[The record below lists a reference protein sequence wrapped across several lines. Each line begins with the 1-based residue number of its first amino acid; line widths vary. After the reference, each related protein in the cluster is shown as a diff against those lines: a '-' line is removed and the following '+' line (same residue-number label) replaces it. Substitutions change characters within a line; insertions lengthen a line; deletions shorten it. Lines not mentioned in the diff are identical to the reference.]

1 MAKWIRPL
9 EDVASSYARA
19 RKTSRS
25 LEDEEVVRA
34 LMEKAGIEEK
44 KKKPSFL
51 QRLSGALSALEWSD
65 DLLKTM
71 KQGGNVG
78 DFAKSY
84 LTDIPKTI
92 YGALAGD
99 YEALEP
105 NEGRGVELMEYLGIE
120 SPIPKFILGTA
131 ADILEPSMFVS
142 GALKAGSKLTK
153 TGASFVDDL
162 AKIYAEQGAK
172 GAAKKLGAEFGEGAT
187 ESALKRMELG
197 EDALSIANDY
207 LVKQGAQ
214 KGLVETIEPG
224 LYLGTSAK
232 KGKLIAKGTIPSYI
246 GKMIENPLLAPV
258 EVGANALVK
267 TGLDQTKTVNKL
279 IKRFDDSFLKRFD
292 FQHELKRIGEPTL
305 TRLGSKA
312 HGINVASEY
321 AASEA
326 VKDLQKTFEGLP
338 KEQVAKLID
347 IDRRRIVESA
357 AGLPQKTTVERVL
370 KNLSNSA
377 LTKKEYEEIV
387 GRMSKEMKETP
398 LEIVG
403 RIMDEGQKVS
413 TKGPTG
419 QLIQE
424 GFEPLNLEQV
434 FGTKAYN
441 LIKEQWEEAKNY
453 TKAWEEL
460 AQEIGYKSSDKEFA
474 RKVLQGDVTPW
485 FRGDTEG
492 RTKGLINLAD
502 DRASAGGYA
511 LASEGL
517 DFQDELKWGKSLE
530 NINKIEKNYVKEYY
544 PLVKKTLNI
553 DENGIRVI
561 QSLDPKGNRW
571 AKDIVE
577 SKDLMYWWR
586 NTRREK
592 QEAWEKILIPQLKKL
607 GHDSIKYKDDFHN
620 TLAVFSPEQL
630 KTKEELVNILD
641 GNEGRFVET
650 LDDVKAF
657 KEAIENS
664 NLDKASKEYY
674 TKFVANTMEENIK
687 NLPHREALG
696 LGSFDAGYV
705 PHVYNMEQ
713 AKELPDEGLFKRNLV
728 DTKNRTFSTGV
739 DVAMFNKYS
748 PYKLEFETGA
758 SGLVKQIGHEAG
770 QREAVKRVHD
780 MYSVLAEQVQ
790 EGLMPRFGMEWQK
803 GIPKYWKKTGVPM
816 LDEMG
821 IVADPKVWN
830 TIKDTNKFLI
840 GKQNF
845 DDTLRLM
852 NKLNSTWRGWTTA
865 MTLNLGKGK
874 ELPVNPA
881 YYVRNWMNNKLSAV
895 LYGGMDPLAIP
906 TRSYQATKVW
916 KYIETGEGGD
926 EAIGHLK
933 VKDIAKDFI
942 NNGGLG
948 GTNIEDIRQGMEINK
963 TIGDRLSR
971 ISGSGDLAR
980 KIETTD
986 KIMVFLDQKLKNVD
1000 SISAMDKVRF
1010 SLFDY
1015 TQLTDFEKDTVKPLF
1030 AFYSW
1035 NKKNFVS
1042 FFKTLAEDPNRIKIF
1057 DDIFKG
1063 LKQMSADLDVDIK
1076 EILPDYLDEAYAYYT
1091 YNKEKNQVGAV
1102 YGFGTNIEAVGDI
1115 LQPTPRETA
1124 QGLISALSPMYR
1136 IGLEVA
1142 TDYNYFKQKPI
1153 SEDTSAYAYRNLPD
1167 SLKEKMGIEGSTFT
1181 DDSGK
1186 EVTTYKMNPMTKYA
1200 IENIRPINSLLK
1212 FFNIV
1217 TDEGLSNEMF
1227 LDFLNYVSGVRYQ
1240 QYDTE
1245 YLRRQYENE
1254 RFKKRMQMLM
1264 DEGYVNEYKNYYIP
1278 KDVK

>member
-9 EDVASSYARA
+9 EDVASGYARVK
-19 RKTSRS
+19 KTSRS

-65 DLLKTM
+65 DLLKTL
-71 KQGGNVG
+71 KQGGNAG
-78 DFAKSY
+78 NFAKSY

-172 GAAKKLGAEFGEGAT
+172 GAARKLGNEFGEGVT

-214 KGLVETIEPG
+214 KGFVETIEPG

-232 KGKLIAKGTIPSYI
+232 TGKLIAKGTIPSYI
-246 GKMIENPLLAPV
+246 GKMIENPLLAPA
-258 EVGANALVK
+258 EIGANALVK
-267 TGLDQTKTVNKL
+267 TGLDQTKVVNKV
-279 IKRFDDSFLKRFD
+279 IKRFDDSFLKKFD

-413 TKGPTG
+413 TTGQVG

-453 TKAWEEL
+453 TGVWDEL
-460 AQEIGYKSSDKEFA
+460 AQEIGYK
-474 RKVLQGDVTPW
+474 
-485 FRGDTEG
+485 RG
-492 RTKGLINLAD
+492 
-502 DRASAGGYA
+502 
-511 LASEGL
+511 
-517 DFQDELKWGKSLE
+517 
-530 NINKIEKNYVKEYY
+530 V
-544 PLVKKTLNI
+544 
-553 DENGIRVI
+553 
-561 QSLDPKGNRW
+561 
-571 AKDIVE
+571 
-577 SKDLMYWWR
+577 
-586 NTRREK
+586 
-592 QEAWEKILIPQLKKL
+592 
-607 GHDSIKYKDDFHN
+607 
-620 TLAVFSPEQL
+620 
-630 KTKEELVNILD
+630 
-641 GNEGRFVET
+641 VET

-705 PHVYNMEQ
+705 PHVFNMEQ

-780 MYSVLAEQVQ
+780 MYSVLGEQVQ
-790 EGLMPRFGMEWQK
+790 QGLMPRFGMEWQK

-821 IVADPKVWN
+821 VVVDPKVWN
-830 TIKDTNKFLI
+830 TIKDANKFLI
-840 GKQNF
+840 GKQSF

-852 NKLNSTWRGWTTA
+852 NKLNSAWRGWTTA
-865 MTLNLGKGK
+865 MTLNIKGK

-963 TIGDRLSR
+963 TIGDKLSR
-971 ISGSGDLAR
+971 LTGSGDLAR

-1091 YNKEKNQVGAV
+1091 YNKEKKEVGAV

-1186 EVTTYKMNPMTKYA
+1186 EVTIYKMNPMTKYA

>member
-9 EDVASSYARA
+9 EDVASGYARA

-51 QRLSGALSALEWSD
+51 QRLGGALSALEWSD

-131 ADILEPSMFVS
+131 ADILEPSLFVS

-232 KGKLIAKGTIPSYI
+232 TGKLIAKGTIPSYI
-246 GKMIENPLLAPV
+246 GKMIENPLLAPA
-258 EVGANALVK
+258 EIGANALVK
-267 TGLDQTKTVNKL
+267 TGLDQTKVVNKV
-279 IKRFDDSFLKRFD
+279 IKRFDDSFLKKFD

-398 LEIVG
+398 LEVVG
-403 RIMDEGQKVS
+403 KIMDEGQKIS
-413 TKGPTG
+413 TTGPTG

-453 TKAWEEL
+453 TRAWDEL
-460 AQEIGYKSSDKEFA
+460 AQEIGYKGGGVIKSFPGFGTKTGMSNIDRYLDPNAVGIWEGEKIPISEYLEKAKGRAVKRVVMSPDEYLAEAAKLSGSDSVEKFIKFA
-474 RKVLQGDVTPW
+474 DDKNVGKYAEMMRTGTKMDVPYLDYAAS
-485 FRGDTEG
+485 GQEG
-492 RTKGLINLAD
+492 RN
-502 DRASAGGYA
+502 RA
-511 LASEGL
+511 LAAKLLGYKEIPVIVEYSIKNPPENIL
-517 DFQDELKWGKSLE
+517 AKELKPRAE
-530 NINKIEKNYVKEYY
+530 
-544 PLVKKTLNI
+544 
-553 DENGIRVI
+553 
-561 QSLDPKGNRW
+561 
-571 AKDIVE
+571 
-577 SKDLMYWWR
+577 
-586 NTRREK
+586 
-592 QEAWEKILIPQLKKL
+592 
-607 GHDSIKYKDDFHN
+607 
-620 TLAVFSPEQL
+620 
-630 KTKEELVNILD
+630 
-641 GNEGRFVET
+641 RFVET
-650 LDDVKAF
+650 LDDVESF
-657 KEAIENS
+657 KDAVKNS
-664 NLDKASKEYY
+664 NLDEASKEYY
-674 TKFVANTMEENIK
+674 LKFVANTMEENIK

-696 LGSFDAGYV
+696 LGSFGAGYV
-705 PHVYNMEQ
+705 PHVFNMEQ

-780 MYSVLAEQVQ
+780 MYSVLGEQVQ
-790 EGLMPRFGMEWQK
+790 QGLMPRFGMEWQK

-821 IVADPKVWN
+821 VVVDPKVWN
-830 TIKDTNKFLI
+830 TIKDANKFLI
-840 GKQNF
+840 GKQSF

-852 NKLNSTWRGWTTA
+852 NKLNSAWRGWTTA
-865 MTLNLGKGK
+865 MTLNIKGK

-895 LYGGMDPLAIP
+895 LYGGIDPLVLP
-906 TRSYQATKVW
+906 TRNYQATKVW

-942 NNGGLG
+942 DNGGLG
-948 GTNIEDIRQGMEINK
+948 GTNIDDIRQGLEINK

-971 ISGSGDLAR
+971 VTGSGDLAR

-1091 YNKEKNQVGAV
+1091 YNKEKKEVGAV

-1186 EVTTYKMNPMTKYA
+1186 EVTIYKMNPMTKYA

>member
-9 EDVASSYARA
+9 EDVASGYARA
-19 RKTSRS
+19 KKTSRS

-65 DLLKTM
+65 DLLKTL

-105 NEGRGVELMEYLGIE
+105 EEGRGVELMEYLGIE

-131 ADILEPSMFVS
+131 ADILEPSLFVS

-153 TGASFVDDL
+153 TGTSFVDDL

-172 GAAKKLGAEFGEGAT
+172 GAAKKLGAEFGENVT

-207 LVKQGAQ
+207 LIKQGAQ
-214 KGLVETIEPG
+214 KGFVETIEPG

-267 TGLDQTKTVNKL
+267 TGLDQTKAVNKV
-279 IKRFDDSFLKRFD
+279 IKRFDDSFLKKFD

-321 AASEA
+321 AASKA

-347 IDRRRIVESA
+347 IDRRRIIESA

-377 LTKKEYEEIV
+377 LTKKKYKEII

-398 LEIVG
+398 LEVVG

-413 TKGPTG
+413 TKGPAG

-453 TKAWEEL
+453 TRVWDEL
-460 AQEIGYKSSDKEFA
+460 AQEIGYK
-474 RKVLQGDVTPW
+474 
-485 FRGDTEG
+485 
-492 RTKGLINLAD
+492 KG
-502 DRASAGGYA
+502 
-511 LASEGL
+511 
-517 DFQDELKWGKSLE
+517 
-530 NINKIEKNYVKEYY
+530 
-544 PLVKKTLNI
+544 
-553 DENGIRVI
+553 
-561 QSLDPKGNRW
+561 
-571 AKDIVE
+571 
-577 SKDLMYWWR
+577 
-586 NTRREK
+586 
-592 QEAWEKILIPQLKKL
+592 
-607 GHDSIKYKDDFHN
+607 
-620 TLAVFSPEQL
+620 
-630 KTKEELVNILD
+630 
-641 GNEGRFVET
+641 FVET

-657 KEAIENS
+657 KDAIKNS
-664 NLDKASKEYY
+664 NLDEASKEYY
-674 TKFVANTMEENIK
+674 TKFVADTMEENIK

-696 LGSFDAGYV
+696 LGSFGAGYV
-705 PHVYNMEQ
+705 PHVFNMEQ
-713 AKELPDEGLFKRNLV
+713 AKELPDKGLFKRNLV

-790 EGLMPRFGMEWQK
+790 EGLMPRFGIEGQK

-821 IVADPKVWN
+821 IVVDPKVWN
-830 TIKDTNKFLI
+830 TIKDANKFLI

-852 NKLNSTWRGWTTA
+852 NKLNSAWRGWTTA

-895 LYGGMDPLAIP
+895 LYGGIDPLAIP

-963 TIGDRLSR
+963 TIGDWLSR
-971 ISGSGDLAR
+971 LTGSGDLAR
-980 KIETTD
+980 KVETTD

-1042 FFKTLAEDPNRIKIF
+1042 FFKTLAEDPNRMKIF

-1063 LKQMSADLDVDIK
+1063 FKQMSTDLGVDIK

-1102 YGFGTNIEAVGDI
+1102 YGFGTNIEAIGDI

-1167 SLKEKMGIEGSTFT
+1167 SLKEKMGIEGSTFI

-1186 EVTTYKMNPMTKYA
+1186 EVTIYKMNPMTKYA
-1200 IENIRPINSLLK
+1200 IENFRPINSLLK

-1278 KDVK
+1278 KDVELK